1 MQGVWSPGH
10 HQQLWALSDKNE
22 PLFYQLQQ
30 GQSLG
35 RALLEPAMQSSVR
48 AHLPSY
54 SLALLSLMTVGTQLS
69 QQLWS
74 RPELPEF
81 SPKRQSFPKG
91 QLAQVGGLRTRE
103 TQMEKE
109 RARYQV
115 LLTIHLERMRGW
127 QVEQKSSIHQKFTL
141 RTDTIHVYYTLFN
154 VYHTFM

>member
-1 MQGVWSPGH
+1 MSNRRWGDILTFTRTPTSREALWGHGLGVRSLKTPV
-10 HQQLWALSDKNE
+10 AL
-22 PLFYQLQQ
+22 
-30 GQSLG
+30 
-35 RALLEPAMQSSVR
+35 
-48 AHLPSY
+48 
-54 SLALLSLMTVGTQLS
+54 VGTQLS

-127 QVEQKSSIHQKFTL
+127 QVQQKSSIHQKFTL

>member
-1 MQGVWSPGH
+1 MSNRRWGDILTFTRTPTSREALWGH
-10 HQQLWALSDKNE
+10 GLEVRSLKTPVAL
-22 PLFYQLQQ
+22 
-30 GQSLG
+30 
-35 RALLEPAMQSSVR
+35 
-48 AHLPSY
+48 
-54 SLALLSLMTVGTQLS
+54 VGTQLS

>member
-1 MQGVWSPGH
+1 MSNRRWGDILTFTRTPTSREALWGH
-10 HQQLWALSDKNE
+10 GLEVRSLKTPVAL
-22 PLFYQLQQ
+22 
-30 GQSLG
+30 
-35 RALLEPAMQSSVR
+35 
-48 AHLPSY
+48 
-54 SLALLSLMTVGTQLS
+54 VGTQLS

-115 LLTIHLERMRGW
+115 LLTIHLERMRGLAKV
-127 QVEQKSSIHQKFTL
+127 QHSPEIHSQ
-141 RTDTIHVYYTLFN
+141 N
-154 VYHTFM
+154 